1 MLCSH
6 ASLCVWKQM
15 FSTGAPL
22 PPTSYTDVTS
32 GSRNQVPL
40 LQCRGQMSS
49 QERAV
54 QTVSLRAPG
63 APLLRRKACVFVISK
78 KGGYVDIELQ
88 DGLLKSSVSYRKRT
102 GAVGVQAEAPTSII
116 LGQCDVNSPPNRCTT
131 QHQKLIIAV
140 DILINSCLGTNT
152 GQDQTS

>member
-1 MLCSH
+1 M
-6 ASLCVWKQM
+6 
-15 FSTGAPL
+15 
-22 PPTSYTDVTS
+22 
-32 GSRNQVPL
+32 
-40 LQCRGQMSS
+40 
-49 QERAV
+49 
-54 QTVSLRAPG
+54 
-63 APLLRRKACVFVISK
+63 
-78 KGGYVDIELQ
+78 DIELQ